1 MAFEKFRNTLPSY
14 YNDYL
19 NSYLK
24 YLGVQPVSNL
34 QAPPSEKALFES
46 NRQLAQIVK
55 DLR

>member
-24 YLGVQPVSNL
+24 YLGIQPASNL
-34 QAPPSEKALFES
+34 QTTPSERALLES
-46 NRQLAQIVK
+46 NRQLS
-55 DLR
+55 